1 MTTVQKMLDGLAFLP
16 LHEVN
21 DGMTYLKEHVPNDP
35 AGARDLLTYFD
46 QTYVTGTVEHFEI

>member
-46 QTYVTGTVEHFEI
+46 QTYVTGTF